1 MSKSVRSK
9 NALRIQDRLIDELI
23 GICRGV
29 IADGVI
35 DESEAIF
42 LGQWIENHREL
53 ADKWPANVVYARVTE
68 MLRDGILSP
77 RERQELL
84 ETLRD
89 LTGEGSPLQQPNQ
102 STTLPLDRPEP
113 EISFDDTIFCLTG
126 KFVFGTLLDC
136 EETIVEMGASVVS
149 GPTQETD
156 YLVIGEFCS
165 PDWVHTTFG
174 RSIERAIEL
183 RDQGHAIKLVSERHW
198 VDALAAIR

>member
-1 MSKSVRSK
+1 MSKTARSK
-9 NALRIQDRLIDELI
+9 NASRIQDRLIDELI

-68 MLRDGILSP
+68 MLMDGVLTSD
-77 RERQELL
+77 EQSDLL

-89 LTGEGSPLQQPNQ
+89 LTGEGSPLQEPNQ
-102 STTLPLDRPEP
+102 ATTLPLDKPEP
-113 EISFDDTIFCLTG
+113 DVEFSDREFCLTG
-126 KFVFGTLLDC
+126 KFVFGPTGDC
-136 EETIVEMGASVVS
+136 EGTIMEIGGTVVS
-149 GPTQETD
+149 QPTKDTD

-165 PDWVHTTFG
+165 PDWIHTTFG

-183 RDQGHAIKLVSERHW
+183 REQGSNLKIISERCW
-198 VDALAAIR
+198 VDALAAQ